1 MPTSGVGNRLTAVPM
16 TRRRLLGLAA
26 VSAGAAFSGPML
38 SGCGNNSSSSGG
50 GGASLTFMNQSRGQA
65 KALDKLVETYQK
77 QTGVRVV
84 IDSPGPANFPTKLQ
98 AKSQSGDMPDIYS
111 TLTLTEMIPY
121 YKAGWAL
128 NLEPQLTG
136 AWKANFSPTAL
147 NLSRVKEGAVSGLAA
162 GIYSAHWEIQ
172 TGGLLLNTRSFESA
186 GVDPKNRPATTDA
199 WIEQLKAISEKTGK
213 GAFLMASSLAPK
225 FLLTHASN
233 WLTDQEIDATLAGK
247 ASWKSEGWRKGLQLL
262 ADLTA
267 AGVIVNKA
275 LPGGSGDN
283 PTVEK
288 GFFNVQDTPTIFDG
302 SVAIGVAR
310 ATAPDFTEYTSMGL
324 PKAPAATQKP
334 RVSGGVG
341 KGACINPKGKNVD
354 AALKFVQWLTE
365 PEQARVFVDMVGLIP
380 ANPQVTGSGSVSPQ
394 LAGFAALAASLQVVP
409 TPINSDANSALISGV
424 QSLVLRE
431 KTVDQVLDDMETA
444 QKRAK

>member
-1 MPTSGVGNRLTAVPM
+1 M

-26 VSAGAAFSGPML
+26 ASAGAAFSGPVL
-38 SGCGNNSSSSGG
+38 TGCSKDSSSGG
-50 GGASLTFMNQSRGQA
+50 GSTSLTFMNQSRGQV
-65 KALDKLVETYQK
+65 KALEKLVETYQK
-77 QTGVRVV
+77 QTGVKVV
-84 IDSPGPANFPTKLQ
+84 IDSPGPSNFPAKLQ

-111 TLTLTEMIPY
+111 TLTLSEMIPY

-136 AWKANFSPTAL
+136 AWKPNFSPTAL
-147 NLSRVKEGAVSGLAA
+147 KLTTVKDGTVDGLGA

-172 TGGLLLNTRSFESA
+172 TSGLLINTKSFESA
-186 GVDPKNRPATTDA
+186 GVDPKAPPAATDA
-199 WIEQLKAISEKTGK
+199 WIEQLKAISQKSGN
-213 GAFLMASSLAPK
+213 GAFLMASSLSPQ

-233 WLTDQEIDATLAGK
+233 WLTDQEINATLAGT
-247 ASWKSEGWRKGLQLL
+247 ASWKSDGWRKGLQLL
-262 ADLTA
+262 AELTA

-275 LPGGSGDN
+275 LPGGNGDN

-288 GFFNVQDTPTIFDG
+288 FFFNVQDTATIFDG

-310 ATAPDFTEYTSMGL
+310 ATAPDFTEYTSQGL
-324 PKAPAATQKP
+324 PKATNGTQKA

-365 PEQARVFVDMVGLIP
+365 PEQAKVFVDMVGLIP
-380 ANPQVTGSGSVSPQ
+380 ANPQVKESDVPAQ
-394 LAGFAALAASLQVVP
+394 VAGFASLVDTLQIVP
-409 TPINSDANSALISGV
+409 TPFGADARTALISGV
-424 QSLVLRE
+424 QGLVLKE
-431 KTVDQVLDDMETA
+431 KNVDQVLEEMDTA